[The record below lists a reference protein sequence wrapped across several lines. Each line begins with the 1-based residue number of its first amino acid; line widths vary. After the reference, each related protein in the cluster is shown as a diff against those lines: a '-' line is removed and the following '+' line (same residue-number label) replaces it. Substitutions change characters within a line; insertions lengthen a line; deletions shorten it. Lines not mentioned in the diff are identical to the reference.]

1 MIVLMTTGLAL
12 LVLGFWITA
21 AFSFFRA
28 LGAAGKGT
36 SFRMIWQAA
45 WGNKQVEAELDADC
59 RRHLR
64 RMKIGFLGFFCT
76 LGLVVIY
83 GIYRASQGG

>member
-1 MIVLMTTGLAL
+1 MNVLMTSAVAL

-21 AFSFFRA
+21 AISFMKA

-45 WGNKQVEAELDADC
+45 WGNSEVEAELDADC
-59 RRHLR
+59 RRHLH
-64 RMKIGFLGFFCT
+64 RMKAAFTGFFCT
-76 LGLVVIY
+76 LGMVAVY
-83 GIYRASQGG
+83 GIFQASRGG

>member
-1 MIVLMTTGLAL
+1 MTVLMTTGIAI

-21 AFSFFRA
+21 AISFMKA

-45 WGNKQVEAELDADC
+45 WGNSEVEAELDAEC
-59 RRHLR
+59 RRHLH
-64 RMKIGFLGFFCT
+64 RMKVSFTGFFCT
-76 LGLVVIY
+76 LGMVAVY
-83 GIYRASQGG
+83 GIFRANQGG